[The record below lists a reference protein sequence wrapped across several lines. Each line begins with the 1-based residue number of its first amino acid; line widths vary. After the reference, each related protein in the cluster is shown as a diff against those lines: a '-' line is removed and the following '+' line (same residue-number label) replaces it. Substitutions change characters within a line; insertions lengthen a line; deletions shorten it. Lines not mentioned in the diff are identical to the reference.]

1 MATTE
6 TEPAAA
12 ELTTE
17 MQEIPAKGA
26 EGGATSVKVSDEVI
40 QEEVPPLTYIDFFPQ
55 CFGSTFEGKEPTY
68 AEFQSVME
76 QANQWLRS
84 MPQFVAVKCETV
96 EHKLNPTDYSLDP
109 DTCFIHFSSHG
120 KNIYLK
126 ALRVWLMPK
135 KDSEMPVQQIAYITV
150 LPDHTS
156 GNLTATLASLVT
168 NAAMRVQPEHL
179 FPAFDSMA
187 TTMEKLNNHL
197 QSKPLPGKILTVET
211 VPFKVAESQSVD
223 KLNTE
228 ATLWSESGK
237 HSRMYLFG
245 IRIFYV
251 VGQPEFERIGH
262 HDEVPECAQD
272 PEGMGLRIKF
282 APFTKTVARAAVWL
296 QDQHNMR
303 AVNFQSIKLKAERP
317 AGTGPYVFDP
327 NVAGYNEA
335 PSLVESRFVKFLRI
349 FYVKGQK
356 VDVPDI
362 YSSTNLTTRLFV
374 PVKRGTK
381 SYPSSGHG
389 DSEVP
394 GERGGV
400 RRNWG
405 ERGKGGPGGQ
415 QLLRPVLTRLCQ
427 VILPSSVQGATTRNS
442 PGDRRGRSRLDVCRF
457 L

>member
-1 MATTE
+1 
-6 TEPAAA
+6 
-12 ELTTE
+12 
-17 MQEIPAKGA
+17 
-26 EGGATSVKVSDEVI
+26 
-40 QEEVPPLTYIDFFPQ
+40 
-55 CFGSTFEGKEPTY
+55 
-68 AEFQSVME
+68 ME

-168 NAAMRVQPEHL
+168 NAAMRVQPEYL
-179 FPAFDSMA
+179 FPAFDNMA

-381 SYPSSGHG
+381 SFETFSKTMQRVIQWLNATGT
-389 DSEVP
+389 
-394 GERGGV
+394 
-400 RRNWG
+400 
-405 ERGKGGPGGQ
+405 
-415 QLLRPVLTRLCQ
+415 PVLGMETVKYPVNVEAYEGTGVNEERVDQVVNSYSGQYSLACVRLFFPRQFKEPPPEIVPETEEDAAGWMC
-427 VILPSSVQGATTRNS
+427 VVS
-442 PGDRRGRSRLDVCRF
+442 
-457 L
+457 